1 MRQNRPIPGWIR
13 LRTDNKIRF
22 FFCLDLS
29 LFFWE
34 KVGVFD
40 TEVGS
45 LFILHVGTTLSVG
58 IGAVP
63 SSGSRSSELAAMTLI
78 RSSFAILL
86 SELWLKF

>member
-22 FFCLDLS
+22 FIFFFCLPLRKKK
-29 LFFWE
+29 L
-34 KVGVFD
+34 GVFD
-40 TEVGS
+40 TKS
-45 LFILHVGTTLSVG
+45 PLFLLHAGTTLSVG